1 MVATKSGTFTKRLP
15 VKTKDIPKSLIYEI
29 MDGKPVYYAGFREVL
44 SKQKTIEEIMGSSRL
59 QTRIIMAIISYILKN
74 ISEDNYEIA
83 TNEFGIH
90 IAQGDNLSG
99 DIGIYET
106 SQFENSRDEDKYFN
120 IPPKIM
126 IEIDTKATI
135 EYVIENDYFHKK
147 TEKLLNFGVEKVIWY
162 FTNSQKV
169 WVAEKGKSWTID
181 NWDKTI
187 EVMPDLSL
195 CLTGLMEKKGILL

>member
-44 SKQKTIEEIMGSSRL
+44 SKQKTIEEILGSSLL
-59 QTRIIMAIISYILKN
+59 QSRIIAILIQYFTKLMPD
-74 ISEDNYEIA
+74 EFEIF

-90 IAQGDNLSG
+90 IDLNDNVSG
-99 DIGIYET
+99 DFGIYHT
-106 SQFENSRDEDKYFN
+106 SQFEGVNMVDKYTT

-162 FTNSQKV
+162 FTNSHKV
-169 WVAEKGKSWTID
+169 WVAEKDKSWTID

-187 EVMPDLSL
+187 KVMPNLSL
-195 CLTGLMEKKGILL
+195 CLTELMEKKGILL